1 MAFCSSPPRTPPPP
15 AMPPL
20 LPASAAATRF
30 AAHWVADA
38 LAGDEALEFSVL
50 KALVGAS
57 SESLAG
63 APEATRERVALRCL
77 EEVST
82 VIAAGGDAAATA
94 KALRADGARSC
105 EDLLLQ
111 LVGEV
116 GSSGNFEKDLLP
128 PFSQDI
134 QDIICIKKPTLPKT
148 SFELLR
154 EVDPEIT
161 HMAPPSQLEQ
171 NATSQFDNDQS
182 LCSSQDHVN
191 IEKPRLPGDNGELQ
205 KEALVNL
212 VDESDTR
219 SFEKDSVAPTSVLHQ
234 LCTSDSCYP
243 LQEDAIGA
251 PSLGGRSPERGPI
264 VEGNISVETVPASA
278 SSNASMQ
285 QSITEPLS
293 NHVMNDHT
301 TMVLPQY
308 HREISPSPVHYV
320 DGERP
325 HDGSSD
331 LSLKDPRHEELSVH
345 TIVNP
350 DIDSD
355 VLPANASEPEFIT
368 AQDTAM
374 ISQPHSNETHLS
386 ALQHDTGE
394 KPNQDLDDVSAIIKP
409 VEKDHFHEELTQ
421 QASVLP
427 SIISNGAI
435 QAGQFETNH
444 QPGDTTEPTMVFEQQ
459 IFDKS
464 HLEVSGASKVNQALH
479 DGGIH
484 ESHAVNDGL
493 NAQTDPMPQ
502 ACNITLHDKISEASY
517 LSEGNTRENTTDIQK
532 SASVP
537 RSAQDGDGE
546 SVMKIS
552 NKENFGDASVEI
564 SVPSSDDSLCGT
576 AAAGLLAMT
585 NRMSSFAKDLDIN
598 DSLGDLSQQDLCIKC
613 GKDGQLLKCSSCLLA
628 AHDSCFGSSATFQET
643 GLFYCPVCS
652 YTKATEEY
660 KKAKQT
666 YCEARKSLAAFLGSA
681 HLVTQHDE
689 QPAGVL
695 PGAANRQGYSNGCD
709 SSKRKSTHQN
719 EADNLPHQ
727 RNKKQKINATGNG
740 HSGQVVTE
748 KVPLPNSDD
757 APMNKHTLLEDNSS
771 RRVQNADKHKHVENK
786 ESCKEA
792 GNGNSSHETSSPQKK
807 CGPPSNQDVE
817 AERQDGRA
825 NSHQA
830 EDSNE
835 SEATSSNDSRNRS
848 SPPWRKIR
856 HSRARLHGKETM
868 TSNKSRKIA
877 QQDQIIPSSARQ
889 KNYAY
894 PQKRYYD
901 RNITYHSNPVAP
913 SGRRSKLCWTEEE
926 EAVLKEAMEKFTPQD
941 DAPIPWVQI
950 LEYGRDVFHRTRLP
964 PDLRVKWRSMKK
976 KGVC

>member
-82 VIAAGGDAAATA
+82 VIAAGGDAAATG

-134 QDIICIKKPTLPKT
+134 QDIICIKKHTLPKT

-205 KEALVNL
+205 KEAL
-212 VDESDTR
+212 
-219 SFEKDSVAPTSVLHQ
+219 
-234 LCTSDSCYP
+234 
-243 LQEDAIGA
+243 
-251 PSLGGRSPERGPI
+251 
-264 VEGNISVETVPASA
+264 
-278 SSNASMQ
+278 

-293 NHVMNDHT
+293 NHVTNDHT
-301 TMVLPQY
+301 TMVLPQC

-394 KPNQDLDDVSAIIKP
+394 KANQDLDDVSAIIKP

-444 QPGDTTEPTMVFEQQ
+444 QP
-459 IFDKS
+459 
-464 HLEVSGASKVNQALH
+464 
-479 DGGIH
+479 
-484 ESHAVNDGL
+484 
-493 NAQTDPMPQ
+493 
-502 ACNITLHDKISEASY
+502 EASY

-564 SVPSSDDSLCGT
+564 SVPSSHDSLCGT

-585 NRMSSFAKDLDIN
+585 NRMPSFAKDLDIN

-613 GKDGQLLKCSSCLLA
+613 GKDGQLLKCSNCLLA

-652 YTKATEEY
+652 YTK
-660 KKAKQT
+660 
-666 YCEARKSLAAFLGSA
+666 
-681 HLVTQHDE
+681 
-689 QPAGVL
+689 
-695 PGAANRQGYSNGCD
+695 
-709 SSKRKSTHQN
+709 
-719 EADNLPHQ
+719 
-727 RNKKQKINATGNG
+727 G
-740 HSGQVVTE
+740 H
-748 KVPLPNSDD
+748 
-757 APMNKHTLLEDNSS
+757 
-771 RRVQNADKHKHVENK
+771 
-786 ESCKEA
+786 
-792 GNGNSSHETSSPQKK
+792 
-807 CGPPSNQDVE
+807 
-817 AERQDGRA
+817 
-825 NSHQA
+825 
-830 EDSNE
+830 
-835 SEATSSNDSRNRS
+835 
-848 SPPWRKIR
+848 
-856 HSRARLHGKETM
+856 
-868 TSNKSRKIA
+868 
-877 QQDQIIPSSARQ
+877 
-889 KNYAY
+889 
-894 PQKRYYD
+894 
-901 RNITYHSNPVAP
+901 
-913 SGRRSKLCWTEEE
+913 
-926 EAVLKEAMEKFTPQD
+926 
-941 DAPIPWVQI
+941 
-950 LEYGRDVFHRTRLP
+950 
-964 PDLRVKWRSMKK
+964 
-976 KGVC
+976 

>member
-1 MAFCSSPPRTPPPP
+1 
-15 AMPPL
+15 MPPL

-205 KEALVNL
+205 KEAL
-212 VDESDTR
+212 
-219 SFEKDSVAPTSVLHQ
+219 
-234 LCTSDSCYP
+234 
-243 LQEDAIGA
+243 
-251 PSLGGRSPERGPI
+251 
-264 VEGNISVETVPASA
+264 
-278 SSNASMQ
+278 
-285 QSITEPLS
+285 
-293 NHVMNDHT
+293 
-301 TMVLPQY
+301 
-308 HREISPSPVHYV
+308 
-320 DGERP
+320 
-325 HDGSSD
+325 
-331 LSLKDPRHEELSVH
+331 
-345 TIVNP
+345 
-350 DIDSD
+350 
-355 VLPANASEPEFIT
+355 
-368 AQDTAM
+368 DTAM

-537 RSAQDGDGE
+537 S
-546 SVMKIS
+546 
-552 NKENFGDASVEI
+552 
-564 SVPSSDDSLCGT
+564 
-576 AAAGLLAMT
+576 
-585 NRMSSFAKDLDIN
+585 
-598 DSLGDLSQQDLCIKC
+598 
-613 GKDGQLLKCSSCLLA
+613 
-628 AHDSCFGSSATFQET
+628 
-643 GLFYCPVCS
+643 
-652 YTKATEEY
+652 
-660 KKAKQT
+660 
-666 YCEARKSLAAFLGSA
+666 
-681 HLVTQHDE
+681 
-689 QPAGVL
+689 
-695 PGAANRQGYSNGCD
+695 
-709 SSKRKSTHQN
+709 
-719 EADNLPHQ
+719 
-727 RNKKQKINATGNG
+727 
-740 HSGQVVTE
+740 
-748 KVPLPNSDD
+748 
-757 APMNKHTLLEDNSS
+757 
-771 RRVQNADKHKHVENK
+771 
-786 ESCKEA
+786 
-792 GNGNSSHETSSPQKK
+792 
-807 CGPPSNQDVE
+807 
-817 AERQDGRA
+817 
-825 NSHQA
+825 
-830 EDSNE
+830 
-835 SEATSSNDSRNRS
+835 
-848 SPPWRKIR
+848 
-856 HSRARLHGKETM
+856 
-868 TSNKSRKIA
+868 
-877 QQDQIIPSSARQ
+877 
-889 KNYAY
+889 
-894 PQKRYYD
+894 
-901 RNITYHSNPVAP
+901 SNPVAP